1 MSSSPHFIIA
11 ASLGV
16 GIQPTAI
23 AVVEQEVLKADRW
36 LEEAGGLRLRHL
48 ERLPVETTYPKTVDR
63 ISTLLETPE
72 IKVGEKCGG
81 AEVVLDI
88 TGSGRAILEIFKRA
102 DILPVVVRIIG
113 AGQREEQVKP
123 TWDWHV
129 PKIELAGVLRVVFE
143 AGRLQMAKDLELVQ
157 TLMNELREFKM
168 RPVRIDPGDPETW
181 RDTEFDDLVFAVALA
196 AWRASRY
203 VPTPQIIR
211 ERYARKPRKT
221 ASPWAA

>member
-1 MSSSPHFIIA
+1 MSSYPHFIIA

-16 GIQPTAI
+16 GVQPTAI

-36 LEEAGGLRLRHL
+36 LQETGGLRLRHL

-72 IKVGEKCGG
+72 IKDGEKCGG
-81 AEVVLDI
+81 AEVVIDI
-88 TGSGRAILEIFKRA
+88 TGAGRAILGLFERA
-102 DILPVVVRIIG
+102 DISPVVVRIIG

-211 ERYARKPRKT
+211 ERYDRKPRKT